1 MFYYQSIYIKG
12 GFTIFDKILKRIDE
26 LEGEITRVEKQ
37 LCDLPAGNFV
47 CCTSQG
53 RSKWFTKDGDKKKY
67 IPKANRTL
75 AEMLAYRK
83 YLEAYLK
90 ELMIEYEASKKYFSK
105 CSKIKPSSELL
116 KSSEIRML
124 TSKFFTPL
132 TKELQDWMNVSYET
146 NTHHMENLIHKSSSG
161 RLLRSKSEAIIDMCL
176 YNSKIPNRY
185 ECKLV
190 LGDKII
196 FPDFIARRP
205 QNGKEVYWEHFG
217 MMDDPKYAN
226 KACDKVKLYVDNGI
240 IPSINLITTYE
251 TKDNPLTAEK
261 VMRIINEYLL

>member
-1 MFYYQSIYIKG
+1 MFYYQFIYIKG

-105 CSKIKPSSELL
+105 
-116 KSSEIRML
+116 
-124 TSKFFTPL
+124 
-132 TKELQDWMNVSYET
+132 
-146 NTHHMENLIHKSSSG
+146 
-161 RLLRSKSEAIIDMCL
+161 
-176 YNSKIPNRY
+176 
-185 ECKLV
+185 
-190 LGDKII
+190 
-196 FPDFIARRP
+196 
-205 QNGKEVYWEHFG
+205 
-217 MMDDPKYAN
+217 
-226 KACDKVKLYVDNGI
+226 
-240 IPSINLITTYE
+240 
-251 TKDNPLTAEK
+251 
-261 VMRIINEYLL
+261 